1 MRENLIEKYPNI
13 SSIQSIVLLPYSR
26 DVRFRFKETRKTY
39 YLDSD
44 EILLTK
50 KVAFQSRLDDKN
62 MGFEMNC
69 AFIAEV

>member
-1 MRENLIEKYPNI
+1 MKENLIEKYPNI
-13 SSIQSIVLLPYSR
+13 SSIQSMILLPYSR

-44 EILLTK
+44 ENLLK
-50 KVAFQSRLDDKN
+50 KIAYQSRLDDKN
-62 MGFEMNC
+62 MGFEMNR

>member
-13 SSIQSIVLLPYSR
+13 SSIQSMILLPYSR

-44 EILLTK
+44 KNLLK
-50 KVAFQSRLDDKN
+50 KIAYQSRLDDKN
-62 MGFEMNC
+62 MGFEMNR